1 MVVRIKVVAL
11 WLAFAAVL
19 AGCAAVGPDYK
30 TPETKVDAAFVS
42 SEQDGF
48 SNDQIDVTWWRGFND
63 DTLNRLV
70 DIALKANHDL
80 RLATA
85 NLLEAR
91 ALRRQTEFDR
101 YPTVTAEGFFT
112 KEQLSKAALLS
123 SAASRD
129 VKLYDAGFDATWE
142 LDFFGRVRRSIEAQS
157 AEVEAAEATRRDV
170 IVSLIAEVARNY
182 FELRG
187 TQHQLDVAL
196 KNATNQHET
205 LNLTQILLEGGQ
217 GTELD
222 TSRAREQWNSTLA
235 TIPPLQAAVQR
246 AIYRLSV
253 LTGQQPHALLSDL
266 HEPAP
271 LADYSKPITI
281 GKPEELLRRRPDI
294 RFAERKLAAATA
306 RIGVATADLFPRVT
320 FIGNAAFEANTFSG
334 LGDSGSGTYSLGP
347 TIRWAAVFDYGRVRA
362 RILVADARAEA
373 NLAFYEKIVLTA
385 LEETE
390 NALVGF
396 SREHARRDYLHAAA
410 EASEKAAI
418 LARQRYQEGVSDFLT
433 VLDAERRLLEA
444 QENLARSETGTA
456 TALVAVYKA
465 LGGGWEIEQPLP

>member
-1 MVVRIKVVAL
+1 MARIKGIAW
-11 WLAFAAVL
+11 WLAFAAGL

-30 TPETKVDAAFVS
+30 MPESKVDAAFAS
-42 SEQDGF
+42 SDQDGF
-48 SNDQIDVTWWRGFND
+48 SSEEINVTWWRGFND
-63 DTLNRLV
+63 ATLNRLV
-70 DIALKANHDL
+70 DVALSANHDL
-80 RLATA
+80 RIATA

-91 ALRRQTEFDR
+91 ALRLQTEFDR
-101 YPTVTAEGFFT
+101 YPTVTAGGFFT
-112 KEQLSKAALLS
+112 KEQLSKATLPS
-123 SAASRD
+123 SMARRD
-129 VKLYDAGFDATWE
+129 VKLYDAGFDANWE

-170 IVSLIAEVARNY
+170 TVSLIAEVARNY

-196 KNATNQHET
+196 RNATNQHQT
-205 LNLTQILLEGGQ
+205 LNLTVVLLEGGQ

-235 TIPPLQAAVQR
+235 TIPRLQAALQR

-253 LTGQQPHALLSDL
+253 LTGQQPRALFSELY
-266 HEPAP
+266 EPAP

-294 RFAERKLAAATA
+294 RFAERSLAAATA

-320 FIGNAAFEANTFSG
+320 LIGNAAFEASTFSG
-334 LGDSGSGTYSLGP
+334 LGDSGSGTYSFGP

-362 RILVADARAEA
+362 RILAADARAEA
-373 NLAFYEKIVLTA
+373 NLAFYEKTVLTA

-396 SREHARRDYLHAAA
+396 SRERARRDFLRAAA
-410 EASEKAAI
+410 DASEKAAT
-418 LARQRYQEGVSDFLT
+418 LARQRFQEGATDFLT
-433 VLDAERRLLEA
+433 VLDSERRLLEA
-444 QENLARSETGTA
+444 QENLAQSETSTS
-456 TALVAVYKA
+456 TALVALYKA
-465 LGGGWEIEQPLP
+465 LGGGWEIEKPLP